1 MKSAEKYDVPGV
13 TVADLVAW
21 LQDQPS
27 PPAVLQVTFH
37 VGVSS
42 CKSSEVTS
50 MAWSGLLTE
59 LRRAFPRASLTC
71 FSILRAKGRNPLNA
85 IIQLTDENLNKVCG
99 RHGIKYINHDE
110 LFIAPKSAP
119 RLAPYKDTLHPSPK
133 GTAQLAENLFNIL
146 RT

>member
-37 VGVSS
+37 VGVNS
-42 CKSSEVTS
+42 CKTSEVTS

-71 FSILRAKGRNPLNA
+71 FSILRAKGRNLLNA

-99 RHGIKYINHDE
+99 RYGIK
-110 LFIAPKSAP
+110 
-119 RLAPYKDTLHPSPK
+119 
-133 GTAQLAENLFNIL
+133 
-146 RT
+146 